1 MTTPRTREVGRFF
14 SLADAAEILAVD
26 VSMVDA
32 LVRSGELPAIRV
44 GSSGPYRIERTQLDL
59 WIEGQYRQSEV
70 DTAWNEGEF
79 ANVAELSGANQ
90 RHLRAVD

>member
-1 MTTPRTREVGRFF
+1 MTTPRAREVGRFF
-14 SLADAAEILAVD
+14 SIADAAEILSVD
-26 VSMVDA
+26 VAMVDA

-44 GSSGPYRIERTQLDL
+44 GSTGPYRIERTQLDL
-59 WIEGQYRQSEV
+59 WIEGQYRQSEA

-79 ANVAELSGANQ
+79 ANVAELSGASQ